1 MTLPLYRGYTGTA
14 EWSEEDRVFFGR
26 LLDTEDLI
34 FYEAATQIDLENEF
48 RAAVDEYITLRE
60 ELNLL

>member
-34 FYEAATQIDLENEF
+34 SYEAATQIDLENEF
-48 RAAVDEYITLRE
+48 RAAVDEYISLRE